1 MEEGMILEAGE
12 SENAY
17 WLLSTIHSFAQYLNP
32 SVTEAFLEWLSLT
45 HLIFTIFFLLL
56 SGRND

>member
-32 SVTEAFLEWLSLT
+32 SVTEAFLELVILDWPNLHHILSPS
-45 HLIFTIFFLLL
+45 IW
-56 SGRND
+56 